1 MNLRIE
7 RVNKDNEPV
16 LLHYSAEY
24 GSEHDGSHLPGR
36 DFAISQEYPSYLVL
50 EGDKAVGA
58 VTLIKTQRYL
68 SVNKGRFSIFHS
80 FLNTEQAYQQLLDAI
95 QPHFSDLKSVYL
107 FLPEKNRAFAA
118 NLTQLGFEIERFSF
132 VLEKGGG
139 EIMDVTFPDGYT
151 IQHLDPDDRVGISQ
165 FAQCVN
171 EEFSQ
176 LAGHTPSTADDI
188 RTWFDDETYLE
199 GGICLLKRNQ
209 EPVGTM
215 GMMRDIENP
224 KAGELMAI
232 GINSQQRGLGLGRKL
247 LRYGVNFLN
256 NQGLYPIFL
265 SVNAENKSALNL
277 YQLEGFTLTESVVC
291 YALDCS

>member
-1 MNLRIE
+1 M
-7 RVNKDNEPV
+7 

-24 GSEHDGSHLPGR
+24 GSEHDGSYLPGR
-36 DFAISQEYPSYLVL
+36 DFDISGEYPSYLL
-50 EGDKAVGA
+50 LKDEKAVGA

-80 FLNTEQAYQQLLDAI
+80 VLNTEQAYRQLLDAI

-107 FLPEKNRAFAA
+107 FLPEKKQISAA
-118 NLTQLGFEIERFSF
+118 NLAQLGFEIERFSF
-132 VLEKGGG
+132 VLEKEGG
-139 EIMDVTFPDGYT
+139 EVKDVTFPEGYT
-151 IQHLDPDDRVGISQ
+151 IQHLDPDDLVGISH

-176 LAGHTPSTADDI
+176 LAGHTPSTAEDI
-188 RTWFDDETYLE
+188 RSWFDDETYLK

-215 GMMRDIENP
+215 CMMRDIENSR
-224 KAGELMAI
+224 AGELMAI
-232 GINSQQRGLGLGRKL
+232 GIASQQRGVGLGRKL
-247 LRYGVNFLN
+247 LRYAVNFLN
-256 NQGLYPIFL
+256 NQGLNPIFL
-265 SVNAENKSALNL
+265 SVNAENKSALKL
-277 YQLEGFTLTESVVC
+277 YESEGFILTESVVC